1 MTISFRNHTL
11 KTILRLSSASTV
23 ALALLLSF
31 VKAPFAHVHRHDLEH
46 RHATG
51 LWHTH
56 LSLLSGR
63 GPVINADDDE
73 DDAQSLEWAAAAN
86 DFAQPFAA
94 VVSEAISLPA
104 PELRKELVRR
114 PAPRAHDPPPSH
126 TFSSRA
132 PPA

>member
-1 MTISFRNHTL
+1 MST
-11 KTILRLSSASTV
+11 ASTV

-51 LWHTH
+51 LSHTH
-56 LSLLSGR
+56 LSLLSGHR
-63 GPVINADDDE
+63 PGVSAADDDE
-73 DDAQSLEWAAAAN
+73 DDAQSLEWVVAAN
-86 DFAQPFAA
+86 DFAPPFAA

-104 PELRKELVRR
+104 PEQSKGLVRR
-114 PAPRAHDPPPSH
+114 PAPRAHDPPAS
-126 TFSSRA
+126 TTYSSRA